1 MKRIIKHT
9 HNIRHSQTPSTYEVM
24 DYHQVEYFVYNW
36 FYTGNTVYGHCLDID
51 GHYHLITVHGFYP
64 SCYVSSGDTSF
75 STVNPVNAEYKEMR
89 SSRDISAVMPY
100 YKLYFENTKQMKT
113 FVSEAKQNY
122 IKVHMAEDSI
132 PQIAVFLS
140 QRNLSYVGWCRLPH
154 THTHNS
160 SCVSTTGVVGHTHT
174 KYDIRQLTTTPT
186 TSNTPS
192 VCVTPADSHNI
203 RQQVTRSVGVRSD
216 VVSKLSAEDIFP
228 SNNIVPY
235 NYPTVMAFDI
245 EVKCSALGM
254 PQPHKIEDTVEM
266 ISVVLFENDIDS
278 SSRSFIMH
286 AYDQNMNIDG
296 VADIMCNDEAD
307 LIIQFFELIKQKDP
321 TIITGFNIYGF
332 DLHYLVCRLQLRLTE
347 IPDVS
352 RGIAGNINLIKVDWT
367 SDAYGHNNFNRLVIG
382 GRLIVDMYLYF
393 KRMKLDKYSLDFI
406 SNKFIGESKNDMPHG
421 QMTDAFLS
429 RDIEALRIVAKYCVQ
444 DSVLVMKLFHKVHMW
459 IDSCEIAKITMCG
472 IEDIYTRGEQM
483 KLVAQC
489 VKECMKR
496 EIILQYTKFEEWK
509 QYEGAYVL
517 DPERGVYEGCSI
529 VDFQSLY
536 PSIIIAYNICPS
548 THIHTHDIRQLTLGV
563 RLASG
568 VSDVQL
574 ESKYVSVVS
583 DVCWNSDVVT
593 ADSLYHKIGS
603 HYFRKKPVGLLP
615 GMIKKLLDERKA
627 VKKNMIK
634 LDKTSVDY
642 IVFDRRQNALKICA
656 NSIYGMMG
664 FKNSKYF
671 GNVAC
676 AESVTTVG
684 RLLLTYIVKKIEQF
698 YPVKVIYGDTDSCM
712 LCHNDKLKDKVVKL
726 AVQICDDVTA
736 LLPEPMALKFECHC
750 EKIILFTKKRY
761 VLVSDGKVSYK
772 GVMNARRDYCKYAKD
787 TYSGVIKLVVE
798 GKTGDVTDYIDDKII
813 KLLQINKIPV
823 SDLVVTK
830 SIGRKLSTYKV
841 NQPHIVLARR
851 LSDKTGVEVPAG
863 TRLEYV
869 FTKENGMSTLSE
881 FEEEGLQ
888 IDSMFYVRKQLATQI
903 DDVLATIGVGYYI
916 KNTWLA

>member
-1 MKRIIKHT
+1 MNNANNR
-9 HNIRHSQTPSTYEVM
+9 
-24 DYHQVEYFVYNW
+24 EYFVYNW
-36 FYTGNTVYGHCLDID
+36 FYTGYTVYGHCLDAD

-64 SCYVSSGDTSF
+64 SCYVESTDGDTSF
-75 STVNPVNAEYKEMR
+75 STVNPVNVEYKEMR
-89 SSRDISAVMPY
+89 SSRDIAAVLPY
-100 YKLYFENTKQMKT
+100 YKLYFENTKKMEM
-113 FVSEAKQNY
+113 FVSEARKNY
-122 IKVHMAEDSI
+122 MKVHMAEDSI

-140 QRNLSYVGWCRLPH
+140 QRNLSYVGWITLGKAHILQKGNYSDTSGEYTPELSKCVRMSERV
-154 THTHNS
+154 NS
-160 SCVSTTGVVGHTHT
+160 
-174 KYDIRQLTTTPT
+174 
-186 TSNTPS
+186 
-192 VCVTPADSHNI
+192 
-203 RQQVTRSVGVRSD
+203 
-216 VVSKLSAEDIFP
+216 EDIFP
-228 SNNIVPY
+228 SDNIVPY

-245 EVKCSALGM
+245 EVKCSASGM

-266 ISVVLFENDIDS
+266 ISVVLFENDVDS
-278 SSRSFIMH
+278 SSRSFMMH

-307 LIIQFFELIKQKDP
+307 LIIKFFELIKQEDP

-332 DLHYLVCRLQLRLTE
+332 DLHYLVSRLQLRLTE

-352 RGIAGNINLIKVDWT
+352 RGIPGNINLIKVDWT

-393 KRMKLDKYSLDFI
+393 KRMKLDKYSLNYI
-406 SNKFIGESKNDMPHG
+406 SNKFLGEGKNDMPHG
-421 QMTDAFLS
+421 QMTEAFFS
-429 RDIEALRIVAKYCVQ
+429 RDIDALRTVAEYCVQ
-444 DSVLVMKLFHKVHMW
+444 DSVLVMKLFQKVHMW

-489 VKECMKR
+489 VKECMTR
-496 EIILQYTKFEEWK
+496 EIILQSYYTKSDEWK

-548 THIHTHDIRQLTLGV
+548 TCWSAKVHSWSTRRHAARPSIPGLFHEIFVNDNTLGH
-563 RLASG
+563 G
-568 VSDVQL
+568 VS
-574 ESKYVSVVS
+574 E
-583 DVCWNSDVVT
+583 
-593 ADSLYHKIGS
+593 S
-603 HYFRKKPVGLLP
+603 HYFRKEPVGLLP
-615 GMIKKLLDERKA
+615 GMIKQILDERKA
-627 VKKNMIK
+627 VKTKMMQ
-634 LDKTSVDY
+634 LEKTYSDTGCPNVDY

-656 NSIYGMMG
+656 NSVYGMMG

-684 RLLLTYIVKKIEQF
+684 RLLLTDIVKKIEQI
-698 YPVKVIYGDTDSCM
+698 YPVRVIYGDTDSCM
-712 LCHNDKLKDKVVKL
+712 LCHNDKSKDEVVKL
-726 AVQICDDVTA
+726 AVQICNDVTS
-736 LLPEPMALKFECHC
+736 LLPEPMALKFECYC
-750 EKIILFTKKRY
+750 EKIMLLTKKRY
-761 VLVSDGKVSYK
+761 VLVSDGKISYK

-787 TYSGVIKLVVE
+787 TYSGVIALVAE
-798 GKTGDVTDYIDDKII
+798 GKTEDVTDYIDGKII
-813 KLLQINKIPV
+813 KLLQINKDSDTKSLSENIPV

-851 LSDKTGVEVPAG
+851 LSEKTGIEVPAG

-881 FEEEGLQ
+881 LEEEGLK

-916 KNTWLA
+916 KNTWLG

>member
-1 MKRIIKHT
+1 MSECQSDTLCTILQKAGTRTKLQVCNLT
-9 HNIRHSQTPSTYEVM
+9 HLQLCDISENTQSVIVN
-24 DYHQVEYFVYNW
+24 YFVYNW
-36 FYTGNTVYGHCLDID
+36 FYTGYRVYGHCLDTD
-51 GHYHLITVHGFYP
+51 GRYHLLTVHGFYP
-64 SCYVSSGDTSF
+64 SCYVESKDGDTSF
-75 STVNPVNAEYKEMR
+75 STVNPVKAEYKEMR
-89 SSRDISAVMPY
+89 SSRDISTILPY
-100 YKLYFENTKQMKT
+100 YKVYFENTKQMET
-113 FVSEAKQNY
+113 FVSEARKNY
-122 IKVHMAEDSI
+122 TKVHMAEESI

-140 QRNLSYVGWCRLPH
+140 QRNLSYVGWIAVPH
-154 THTHNS
+154 TS
-160 SCVSTTGVVGHTHT
+160 GHVKSEH
-174 KYDIRQLTTTPT
+174 
-186 TSNTPS
+186 
-192 VCVTPADSHNI
+192 
-203 RQQVTRSVGVRSD
+203 
-216 VVSKLSAEDIFP
+216 IFP
-228 SNNIVPY
+228 SDNIVPY

-245 EVKCSALGM
+245 EVKCSASGM
-254 PQPHKIEDTVEM
+254 PQPHKVEDTVEM
-266 ISVVLFENDIDS
+266 ISVVLFENDVDS

-296 VADIMCNDEAD
+296 VIDIICNDETD
-307 LIIQFFELIKQKDP
+307 LIIKFFELIRQEDP

-332 DLHYLVCRLQLRLTE
+332 DLHYLVSRLQLRLTE

-406 SNKFIGESKNDMPHG
+406 SNKFLGEGKNDMPHG
-421 QMTDAFLS
+421 QMTEAFFS
-429 RDIEALRIVAKYCVQ
+429 RDIDALRTVAEYCVQ
-444 DSVLVMKLFHKVHMW
+444 DSVLVMKLFQKVHMW

-489 VKECMKR
+489 VKECMTR
-496 EIILQYTKFEEWK
+496 EIILQSYYTKSDEWK

-517 DPERGVYEGCSI
+517 DPERGIYEGCSI

-548 THIHTHDIRQLTLGV
+548 TCWSAKVHSWSTRRHAARPSIPGLFHEIFVNDNTLGNKH
-563 RLASG
+563 G
-568 VSDVQL
+568 VS
-574 ESKYVSVVS
+574 E
-583 DVCWNSDVVT
+583 
-593 ADSLYHKIGS
+593 S
-603 HYFRKKPVGLLP
+603 HYFRKEPVGLLP
-615 GMIKKLLDERKA
+615 GMIKQILDERKA
-627 VKKNMIK
+627 VKTKMMQ
-634 LDKTSVDY
+634 LEKTYSDTGCPNVDY

-656 NSIYGMMG
+656 NSVYGMMG

-676 AESVTTVG
+676 AESVTTIG
-684 RLLLTYIVKKIEQF
+684 RLLLTDIVKKIEQA

-712 LCHNDKLKDKVVKL
+712 LCHNDKSKDEVVKL
-726 AVQICDDVTA
+726 AVQICNDVTS
-736 LLPEPMALKFECHC
+736 LLPEPMALKFECYC
-750 EKIILFTKKRY
+750 EKIMLLTKKRY

-787 TYSGVIKLVVE
+787 TYSGVIKLVAE
-798 GKTGDVTDYIDDKII
+798 GKTEDITEYIDDKII
-813 KLLQINKIPV
+813 KLLQINKIPL

-851 LSDKTGVEVPAG
+851 LSEKTGVEVPAG

-869 FTKENGMSTLSE
+869 FTKENGMSTLFE
-881 FEEEGLQ
+881 LEEEMLE

-903 DDVLATIGVGYYI
+903 DDVLATIGVGHYI
-916 KNTWLA
+916 KDTWLG

>member
-1 MKRIIKHT
+1 MSECQSDTLCTILQKAGLENTQSVIV
-9 HNIRHSQTPSTYEVM
+9 N
-24 DYHQVEYFVYNW
+24 YFVYNW
-36 FYTGNTVYGHCLDID
+36 FYTGYRVYGHCLDTD
-51 GHYHLITVHGFYP
+51 GRYHLLTVHGFYP
-64 SCYVSSGDTSF
+64 SCYVESKDGDTSF
-75 STVNPVNAEYKEMR
+75 STVNPVKAEYKEMR
-89 SSRDISAVMPY
+89 SSRDISTILPY
-100 YKLYFENTKQMKT
+100 YKVYFENTKQMET
-113 FVSEAKQNY
+113 FVSEARKNY
-122 IKVHMAEDSI
+122 TKVHMAEESI

-140 QRNLSYVGWCRLPH
+140 QRNLSYVGWIAVPH
-154 THTHNS
+154 TS
-160 SCVSTTGVVGHTHT
+160 GHVKSEH
-174 KYDIRQLTTTPT
+174 
-186 TSNTPS
+186 
-192 VCVTPADSHNI
+192 
-203 RQQVTRSVGVRSD
+203 
-216 VVSKLSAEDIFP
+216 IFP
-228 SNNIVPY
+228 SDNIVPY
-235 NYPTVMAFDI
+235 NYPTAMAFDI
-245 EVKCSALGM
+245 EVKCSASGM
-254 PQPHKIEDTVEM
+254 PQPHKVEDTVEM
-266 ISVVLFENDIDS
+266 ISVVLFENDVDS

-296 VADIMCNDEAD
+296 VIDIICNDEAD
-307 LIIQFFELIKQKDP
+307 LIIKFFELIRQEDP

-332 DLHYLVCRLQLRLTE
+332 DLHYLVSRLQLRLTE

-406 SNKFIGESKNDMPHG
+406 SNKFLGEGKNDMPHG
-421 QMTDAFLS
+421 QMTEAFFS
-429 RDIEALRIVAKYCVQ
+429 RDIDALRTVAEYCVQ
-444 DSVLVMKLFHKVHMW
+444 DSVLVMKLFQKVHMW

-496 EIILQYTKFEEWK
+496 EIILQSYYTKSDEWK

-517 DPERGVYEGCSI
+517 DPDRGVYEGCSI

-548 THIHTHDIRQLTLGV
+548 TCCSAKIHNWRHAAVPDSNSNSIYHEIFVNSSTH
-563 RLASG
+563 G
-568 VSDVQL
+568 VS
-574 ESKYVSVVS
+574 E
-583 DVCWNSDVVT
+583 
-593 ADSLYHKIGS
+593 S
-603 HYFRKKPVGLLP
+603 HYFKKEPVGLLP
-615 GMIKKLLDERKA
+615 GMIKQILDERKA
-627 VKKNMIK
+627 VKTKMIQ
-634 LDKTSVDY
+634 LEKTSVDY

-656 NSIYGMMG
+656 NSVYGMMG

-676 AESVTTVG
+676 AESVTTIG
-684 RLLLTYIVKKIEQF
+684 RLLLTDIVKKIEQT

-712 LCHNDKLKDKVVKL
+712 LCHNDKSKDEVVKL
-726 AVQICDDVTA
+726 AVQICNDVTS
-736 LLPEPMALKFECHC
+736 LLPEPMALKFECYC
-750 EKIILFTKKRY
+750 EKIMLLTKKRY

-787 TYSGVIKLVVE
+787 TYSGVIKLVAE
-798 GKTGDVTDYIDDKII
+798 GKTEDITEYIDDKII
-813 KLLQINKIPV
+813 KLLQINKIPL

-851 LSDKTGVEVPAG
+851 LSEKTGVEVPAG

-881 FEEEGLQ
+881 LEEEMLE

-903 DDVLATIGVGYYI
+903 DDVLATIGVGHYI
-916 KNTWLA
+916 KDTWLG

>member
-1 MKRIIKHT
+1 MKDNYSHY
-9 HNIRHSQTPSTYEVM
+9 SPSSRENDTLCTREQSCPSESVYC
-24 DYHQVEYFVYNW
+24 EYFVYNW
-36 FYTGNTVYGHCLDID
+36 FYTGYTVYGHCLDIE
-51 GHYHLITVHGFYP
+51 GHYRLITVHGFYP
-64 SCYVSSGDTSF
+64 SCYVESKNGDTSF
-75 STVNPVNAEYKEMR
+75 STVDPVKVEYKEMR
-89 SSRDISAVMPY
+89 SSRDISAILPY
-100 YKLYFENTKQMKT
+100 YQLFFENTKQMET
-113 FVSEAKQNY
+113 FVSEARKNY
-122 IKVHMAEDSI
+122 IKVHMAEESI

-140 QRNLSYVGWCRLPH
+140 QRNLSYVGWIRLRGKE
-154 THTHNS
+154 
-160 SCVSTTGVVGHTHT
+160 CGVC
-174 KYDIRQLTTTPT
+174 
-186 TSNTPS
+186 PS
-192 VCVTPADSHNI
+192 EN
-203 RQQVTRSVGVRSD
+203 
-216 VVSKLSAEDIFP
+216 IFP

-245 EVKCSALGM
+245 EVKSSNSGM
-254 PQPHKIEDTVEM
+254 PQPCMIDDTVEM
-266 ISVVLFENDIDS
+266 ISVVLFENDVDRS
-278 SSRSFIMH
+278 TRSFIMH

-296 VADIMCNDEAD
+296 VVDVMCNDEAD
-307 LIIQFFELIKQKDP
+307 LIIKFFELIKQEDP

-332 DLHYLVCRLQLRLTE
+332 DLHYLVSRLQLRLTE

-352 RGIAGNINLIKVDWT
+352 RGIGGNINLIKVDWT
-367 SDAYGHNNFNRLVIG
+367 SDAYGHNNYNRLVIG

-393 KRMKLDKYSLDFI
+393 KRMKLDKYSLDHI
-406 SNKFIGESKNDMPHG
+406 SNKFLGEGKNYMPHG
-421 QMTDAFLS
+421 QMTEAFFS
-429 RDIEALRIVAKYCVQ
+429 RDIDALRTVAEYCVQ
-444 DSVLVMKLFHKVHMW
+444 DSVLVMKLFQKVHMW

-489 VKECMKR
+489 VKECMTR
-496 EIILQYTKFEEWK
+496 EIILQSYYTKSDEWK

-548 THIHTHDIRQLTLGV
+548 TCWSNLFAKRHTARPYSSILFHEI
-563 RLASG
+563 
-568 VSDVQL
+568 
-574 ESKYVSVVS
+574 SV
-583 DVCWNSDVVT
+583 DGT
-593 ADSLYHKIGS
+593 TT
-603 HYFRKKPVGLLP
+603 HYFRKEPVGLLP
-615 GMIKKLLDERKA
+615 GMIKQILDERKA
-627 VKKNMIK
+627 VKKSMIQ
-634 LDKTSVDY
+634 LEKTSVDY

-656 NSIYGMMG
+656 NSVYGMMG

-684 RLLLTYIVKKIEQF
+684 RLLLADIVKKIEQI
-698 YPVKVIYGDTDSCM
+698 YPVTVIYGDTDSCM
-712 LCHNDKLKDKVVKL
+712 LCHNDKSKDEVVKL
-726 AVQICDDVTA
+726 AVQICNDVTS
-736 LLPEPMALKFECHC
+736 LLPEPMALKFECYC
-750 EKIILFTKKRY
+750 EKIMLLTKKRY

-787 TYSGVIKLVVE
+787 TYSGVIKLVAE
-798 GKTGDVTDYIDDKII
+798 GRTKDVTDYIDDKII
-813 KLLQINKIPV
+813 KLLQINTHYSPSLRENDTKCMSGCSSIPV

-851 LSDKTGVEVPAG
+851 LSEKTGVEVPAG

-881 FEEEGLQ
+881 LEEEGLL

-916 KNTWLA
+916 KDTWLG

>member
-1 MKRIIKHT
+1 MNNANNR
-9 HNIRHSQTPSTYEVM
+9 
-24 DYHQVEYFVYNW
+24 EYFVYNW
-36 FYTGNTVYGHCLDID
+36 FYTGYTVYGHCLDTD

-64 SCYVSSGDTSF
+64 SCYVESTDGDTSF
-75 STVNPVNAEYKEMR
+75 STVNPVNVEYKEMR
-89 SSRDISAVMPY
+89 SSRDIAAVLPY
-100 YKLYFENTKQMKT
+100 YKLYFENTKKMEM
-113 FVSEAKQNY
+113 FVSEARKNY
-122 IKVHMAEDSI
+122 MKVHMAEDSI

-140 QRNLSYVGWCRLPH
+140 QRNLSYVGWITLGKAH
-154 THTHNS
+154 ILQKGN
-160 SCVSTTGVVGHTHT
+160 
-174 KYDIRQLTTTPT
+174 Y
-186 TSNTPS
+186 SNTSGEYTPELS
-192 VCVTPADSHNI
+192 KCVRMSERVN
-203 RQQVTRSVGVRSD
+203 S
-216 VVSKLSAEDIFP
+216 EDIFP
-228 SNNIVPY
+228 SDNIVPY

-245 EVKCSALGM
+245 EVKCSASGM

-266 ISVVLFENDIDS
+266 ISVVLFENDVDS
-278 SSRSFIMH
+278 SSRSFMMH

-307 LIIQFFELIKQKDP
+307 LIIKFFELIKQEDP

-332 DLHYLVCRLQLRLTE
+332 DLHYLVSRLQLRLTE

-352 RGIAGNINLIKVDWT
+352 RGIPGNINLIKVDWT

-393 KRMKLDKYSLDFI
+393 KRMKLDKYSLNYI
-406 SNKFIGESKNDMPHG
+406 SNKFLGEGKNDMPHG
-421 QMTDAFLS
+421 QMTEAFFS
-429 RDIEALRIVAKYCVQ
+429 RDIDALRTVAEYCVQ
-444 DSVLVMKLFHKVHMW
+444 DSVLVMKLFQKVHMW

-489 VKECMKR
+489 VKECMTR
-496 EIILQYTKFEEWK
+496 EIILQSYYTKSDEWK

-548 THIHTHDIRQLTLGV
+548 TCWSAKVHSWSARRHAARPSIPGLFHEIFVNDNTLGQFSKNAG
-563 RLASG
+563 LEN
-568 VSDVQL
+568 VS
-574 ESKYVSVVS
+574 E
-583 DVCWNSDVVT
+583 
-593 ADSLYHKIGS
+593 S
-603 HYFRKKPVGLLP
+603 HYFRKEPVGLLP
-615 GMIKKLLDERKA
+615 GMIKQILDERKA
-627 VKKNMIK
+627 VKTKMMQ
-634 LDKTSVDY
+634 LEKTSVDY

-656 NSIYGMMG
+656 NSVYGMMG

-684 RLLLTYIVKKIEQF
+684 RLLLTDIVKKIEQI
-698 YPVKVIYGDTDSCM
+698 YPVRVIYGDTDSCM
-712 LCHNDKLKDKVVKL
+712 LCHNDKSKDEVVKL
-726 AVQICDDVTA
+726 AVQICNDVTS
-736 LLPEPMALKFECHC
+736 LLPEPMALKFECYC
-750 EKIILFTKKRY
+750 EKIMLLTKKRY

-787 TYSGVIKLVVE
+787 TYSGVIALVAE
-798 GKTGDVTDYIDDKII
+798 GKTEDVTDYIDGKII
-813 KLLQINKIPV
+813 KLLQINSIPV

-851 LSDKTGVEVPAG
+851 LSEKTGIEVPAG

-881 FEEEGLQ
+881 LEEEGLK

-916 KNTWLA
+916 KDTWLG

>member
-1 MKRIIKHT
+1 MY
-9 HNIRHSQTPSTYEVM
+9 PSVGC
-24 DYHQVEYFVYNW
+24 EYFVYNW
-36 FYTGNTVYGHCLDID
+36 FYTGYTVYGHCLDIE
-51 GHYHLITVHGFYP
+51 GNYHLITVHGFYP
-64 SCYVSSGDTSF
+64 SCYVENKNGDTF
-75 STVNPVNAEYKEMR
+75 SQGMCESVNPVKVEYKKMR
-89 SSRDISAVMPY
+89 SSRDISAIMPY
-100 YKLYFENTKQMKT
+100 YQLYFENTKQMET
-113 FVSEAKQNY
+113 FVSEARKNY
-122 IKVHMAEDSI
+122 IKVHMAEESI

-140 QRNLSYVGWCRLPH
+140 QRNLSYVGWIR
-154 THTHNS
+154 TKS
-160 SCVSTTGVVGHTHT
+160 S
-174 KYDIRQLTTTPT
+174 
-186 TSNTPS
+186 
-192 VCVTPADSHNI
+192 
-203 RQQVTRSVGVRSD
+203 GVRVRPNERVKS
-216 VVSKLSAEDIFP
+216 EDIFP

-235 NYPTVMAFDI
+235 NYPTVMSFDI
-245 EVKCSALGM
+245 EVKSSGSGM
-254 PQPHKIEDTVEM
+254 PQPCKIDDTVEM
-266 ISVVLFENDIDS
+266 ISVVLFENDVYS

-307 LIIQFFELIKQKDP
+307 LIIKFFELIKQEDP

-332 DLHYLVCRLQLRLTE
+332 DLHYLVSRLQLRLTE

-352 RGIAGNINLIKVDWT
+352 RGILGNINLIKVDWT

-406 SNKFIGESKNDMPHG
+406 SNKFLGEGKNDMPHG
-421 QMTDAFLS
+421 QMTEAFFS
-429 RDIEALRIVAKYCVQ
+429 RDMDALRTVAEYCVQ
-444 DSVLVMKLFHKVHMW
+444 DSVLVMKLFQKVHMW

-489 VKECMKR
+489 VKECMTR
-496 EIILQYTKFEEWK
+496 GIILQSYYTKSDEWK

-548 THIHTHDIRQLTLGV
+548 TCSSAKIHSWSARARPSIPY
-563 RLASG
+563 
-568 VSDVQL
+568 SDGIPQCPKVGGL
-574 ESKYVSVVS
+574 CMSRFHEIFVN
-583 DVCWNSDVVT
+583 DNT
-593 ADSLYHKIGS
+593 T
-603 HYFRKKPVGLLP
+603 HYFKKEPVGLLP
-615 GMIKKLLDERKA
+615 GMIKQILDERKA
-627 VKKNMIK
+627 VKKSMMQ
-634 LDKTSVDY
+634 LEKTSVDY

-656 NSIYGMMG
+656 NSVYGMMG

-684 RLLLTYIVKKIEQF
+684 RLLLTDIVKKIEQI
-698 YPVKVIYGDTDSCM
+698 YPVKVVYGDTDSCM
-712 LCHNDKLKDKVVKL
+712 LCHNDKSKDEVVKL
-726 AVQICDDVTA
+726 AVQICNDVTA
-736 LLPEPMALKFECHC
+736 LLPEPMALKFECYC
-750 EKIILFTKKRY
+750 EKIMLLTKKRY
-761 VLVSDGKVSYK
+761 VLVSDGKISYK

-787 TYSGVIKLVVE
+787 TYSGVIALVAE
-798 GKTGDVTDYIDDKII
+798 GKTNDVTDYIDDKII
-813 KLLQINKIPV
+813 KLLQVNKSKVHV

-851 LSDKTGVEVPAG
+851 LSEKTGVEVPAG

-881 FEEEGLQ
+881 LEEEGLE

-903 DDVLATIGVGYYI
+903 DDVLATIGVGHYI
-916 KNTWLA
+916 KDTWLG

>member
-1 MKRIIKHT
+1 MTQSDTCRDI
-9 HNIRHSQTPSTYEVM
+9 S
-24 DYHQVEYFVYNW
+24 EYFVYNW
-36 FYTGNTVYGHCLDID
+36 FYTGYRVYGHCLNTD
-51 GHYHLITVHGFYP
+51 GQYHLLTVHGFYP
-64 SCYVSSGDTSF
+64 SCYVESKDGNVHSDASEYTSF
-75 STVNPVNAEYKEMR
+75 STVNPVKVEYKKMG
-89 SSRDISAVMPY
+89 SSRDISSLLPY
-100 YKLYFENTKQMKT
+100 YQFYFENIKQMET
-113 FVSEAKQNY
+113 FVSEARKNY
-122 IKVHMAEDSI
+122 IKIHMAEESI

-140 QRNLSYVGWCRLPH
+140 QRNLSYVGWIDVHGEATLC
-154 THTHNS
+154 S
-160 SCVSTTGVVGHTHT
+160 SECQSE
-174 KYDIRQLTTTPT
+174 Y
-186 TSNTPS
+186 
-192 VCVTPADSHNI
+192 
-203 RQQVTRSVGVRSD
+203 
-216 VVSKLSAEDIFP
+216 IFP

-245 EVKCSALGM
+245 EVRSSNSGM
-254 PQPHKIEDTVEM
+254 PQPYKVDDTIEM
-266 ISVVLFENDIDS
+266 ISVVLFENDVES

-296 VADIMCNDEAD
+296 VVDIMCKDEAD
-307 LIIQFFELIKQKDP
+307 LITKFFELIKQEDP

-332 DLHYLVCRLQLRLTE
+332 DLHYLVSRLQLRLIE

-406 SNKFIGESKNDMPHG
+406 SKKFLGEGKHDMPHG
-421 QMTDAFLS
+421 QMTEAFS
-429 RDIEALRIVAKYCVQ
+429 SMDIDALRTVATYCVQ
-444 DSVLVMKLFHKVHMW
+444 DSVLVMKLFQKVHMW

-483 KLVAQC
+483 KLIAQC
-489 VKECMKR
+489 VKECMTR
-496 EIILQYTKFEEWK
+496 GIILQSHYTKSEEWK

-517 DPERGVYEGCSI
+517 DPNRGVYEGCSI

-548 THIHTHDIRQLTLGV
+548 TYVRGERLKAARSYSLFSKMQYSDTKCLSGRIHNRTQKLCSEYEI
-563 RLASG
+563 
-568 VSDVQL
+568 
-574 ESKYVSVVS
+574 YV
-583 DVCWNSDVVT
+583 DDNT
-593 ADSLYHKIGS
+593 T
-603 HYFRKKPVGLLP
+603 HYFKKEPVGLLP
-615 GMIKKLLDERKA
+615 GMIKQILDERKA
-627 VKKNMIK
+627 VKTNMKK
-634 LDKTSVDY
+634 LETTLGHEVSDSVDY

-656 NSIYGMMG
+656 NSVYGMMG

-671 GNVAC
+671 GHVAC

-684 RLLLTYIVKKIEQF
+684 RLLLADIVKEVQQS

-712 LCHNDKLKDKVVKL
+712 LCHNDKSKEDVVRL
-726 AVQICDDVTA
+726 ALQICNDVTSR
-736 LLPEPMALKFECHC
+736 LPEPMALKFECYC
-750 EKIILFTKKRY
+750 EKIMLLTKKRY

-787 TYSGVIKLVVE
+787 TYSGVMELVAK
-798 GKTGDVTDYIDDKII
+798 GKTDNVTDYIDNRII
-813 KLLQINKIPV
+813 TLLQKNKIPV
-823 SDLVVTK
+823 SELVVTK

-851 LSDKTGVEVPAG
+851 LSEKTGVEVPAG

-881 FEEEGLQ
+881 LEEEELE

-903 DDVLATIGVGYYI
+903 DDVLATIGVGNYI
-916 KNTWLA
+916 KDAWCG